1 MIILDVLKIYND
13 RVNDVLAGRGTT
25 TEFNIN
31 ILFTSIPDTIPE
43 GICWLCRM
51 IQMNRGRIE
60 CNH

>member
-31 ILFTSIPDTIPE
+31 ILFTSS

>member
-43 GICWLCRM
+43 GIC
-51 IQMNRGRIE
+51 
-60 CNH
+60 